1 MPNSNLEH
9 FFFSLLVSLTAM
21 IFVLIFKSSIANVI
35 HIVIQGEV
43 EIQGSF
49 DEVSR
54 TPLFAELLQ
63 DEEEEEAAGEHVK
76 MQRSISVRVSAKL
89 SRGTPE

>member
-1 MPNSNLEH
+1 MT
-9 FFFSLLVSLTAM
+9 FVS
-21 IFVLIFKSSIANVI
+21 IFKSSVVNVI
-35 HIVIQGEV
+35 YIIIQGEV

-76 MQRSISVRVSAKL
+76 MQRSISIRVSANL